1 MIEKRWKILTADK
14 DKVESLHHSLTIN
27 RILCSILIQRGI
39 DTFDK
44 AKQFFRPQLSD
55 LYDPFLMK
63 DMDKAVNRIL
73 SAINN
78 KEKILV
84 FGDYD
89 VDGTTSVACMYSF
102 LASIYDTQN
111 IEFYIP
117 HRYTEGYGI
126 SKKGIDFAKEN
137 NFNLIIS
144 LDCGIKSTDLVAY
157 ARSLDLDFIICDHH
171 LPDDTLPPAIAIL
184 NPKQKDCGYPY
195 KELCGCG
202 VGFKL
207 ITAISHRLGIQ
218 EENYLCYLDLVA
230 TAIAADIVPITG
242 ENRILAFYGLQ
253 KINTNPSA
261 GIKALM
267 QLSGVKNKFS
277 INNVV
282 FIIAPRVNAAGRM
295 DDARKAVMMFVENDY
310 EKALEY
316 AEMLQSDNVDRKEAD
331 SSITEE
337 AFAIIGADEILVNRR
352 STVVFKNHW
361 HKGVVGIVASRLIER
376 YYRPT
381 VVLTQNGDIVSGS
394 ARSISGFNLY
404 EAIHACREY
413 LIGYGGHFA
422 AAGLTMHPENVD
434 AFSRKFEE
442 TVLSIIDPL
451 LLIPELVIDAEIS
464 FKDLKKSFYNIITQM
479 EPFGPENMRPVFVAK
494 KVADTGY
501 SKIVKEQHVRFVVKM
516 DNIIFSGIGFNM
528 ADKFYLLQMKKPID
542 IVFTLDENEWNGE
555 KSLQLKVIGLR
566 LSEPQ

>member
-14 DKVESLHHSLTIN
+14 DKVEALQQSLTVS
-27 RILCSILIQRGI
+27 RILCSILVKRSI

-55 LYDPFLMK
+55 LHDPFLMK

-102 LASIYDTQN
+102 LVSIYDKQN

-117 HRYTEGYGI
+117 HRYTEGYGV
-126 SKKGIDFAKEN
+126 SKKGIEFAKEN
-137 NFNLIIS
+137 NFDLIIS
-144 LDCGIKSTDLVAY
+144 LDCGIKSIDLVAY
-157 ARSLDLDFIICDHH
+157 AKFLGLDFIICDHH
-171 LPDDTLPPAIAIL
+171 LPDDILPPAIAIL
-184 NPKQKDCGYPY
+184 NPKQQDCGYPY

-207 ITAISHRLGIQ
+207 VTAISQRLGIH

-253 KINTNPSA
+253 KINTTPCA

-316 AEMLQSDNVDRKEAD
+316 AEMLQSDNVNRKEAD

-337 AFAIIGADEILVNRR
+337 AFAIIGADEILMNRK
-352 STVVFKNHW
+352 STVVFKTHW
-361 HKGVVGIVASRLIER
+361 HKGVVGIVASRLIEK

-404 EAIHACREY
+404 EAIHACREH

-422 AAGLTMHPENVD
+422 AAGLTMHPQHVD

-451 LLIPELVIDAEIS
+451 LLIPEIVIDAEIS
-464 FKDLKKSFYNIITQM
+464 FKDLTKSFYNIITQM

-494 KVADTGY
+494 NVADTGY

-516 DNIIFSGIGFNM
+516 DNIIFTGIGFNM
-528 ADKFYLLQMKKPID
+528 ADKFYLIQMKKPID

-555 KSLQLKVIGLR
+555 KNLQLKVIDLR
-566 LSEPQ
+566 LSETK

>member
-1 MIEKRWKILTADK
+1 M
-14 DKVESLHHSLTIN
+14 
-27 RILCSILIQRGI
+27 
-39 DTFDK
+39 
-44 AKQFFRPQLSD
+44 
-55 LYDPFLMK
+55 
-63 DMDKAVNRIL
+63 
-73 SAINN
+73 
-78 KEKILV
+78 
-84 FGDYD
+84 
-89 VDGTTSVACMYSF
+89 
-102 LASIYDTQN
+102 SIYDTQN

-117 HRYTEGYGI
+117 HRYTEGYGV

-137 NFNLIIS
+137 NFDLIIS
-144 LDCGIKSTDLVAY
+144 LDCGIKSIYLVAY
-157 ARSLDLDFIICDHH
+157 ARSLGLDFIICDHH
-171 LPDDTLPPAIAIL
+171 LPDEILPPAIAIL
-184 NPKQKDCGYPY
+184 NPKQNDCGYPY

-207 ITAISHRLGIQ
+207 ITAISQRLGIH
-218 EENYLCYLDLVA
+218 EEKYLCYLDLVA

-253 KINTNPSA
+253 KINTTPSA

-310 EKALEY
+310 GKALEY

-337 AFAIIGADEILVNRR
+337 AFAIIGADEILVNRK
-352 STVVFKNHW
+352 STVVFKTHW
-361 HKGVVGIVASRLIER
+361 HKGVVGIVASRLIEK

-404 EAIHACREY
+404 EAIHACREH
-413 LIGYGGHFA
+413 LIGYGGHYA
-422 AAGLTMHPENVD
+422 AAGLTMHPEQVD

-451 LLIPELVIDAEIS
+451 LLIPEIVIDAEIS
-464 FKDLKKSFYNIITQM
+464 FKDLKKSFYNIITQI

-494 KVADTGY
+494 NVADTGY

-516 DNIIFSGIGFNM
+516 DNIIFTGIGFNM

-555 KSLQLKVIGLR
+555 KNLQLKVIDLR
-566 LSEPQ
+566 LSETQIK